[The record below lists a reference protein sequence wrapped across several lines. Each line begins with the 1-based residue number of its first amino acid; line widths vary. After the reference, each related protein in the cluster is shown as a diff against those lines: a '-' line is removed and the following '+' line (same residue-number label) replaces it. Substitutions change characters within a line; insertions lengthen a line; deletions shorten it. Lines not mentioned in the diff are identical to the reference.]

1 MEHSL
6 ARSGRAMN
14 QPPANQTSVLS
25 VSPPTTAM
33 ANNRS
38 SLRTFL
44 NLIKFSH
51 SIFAMPFA
59 LVAMFLAAQQ
69 TGEGLPNVTQWALII
84 GCMVSARTFAMTF
97 NRMADRKFDAG
108 NPRTR
113 NRPSVTGALS
123 VRWMATALVVSAAVF
138 VALTLAFWGMFH
150 NPWPAILAV
159 PVLGF
164 IAFYS
169 YTKRFTWLC
178 HFVIGASLGL
188 APLSAWVALVPPH
201 GPMMSAQIIWLAL
214 AVMLWTAGFD
224 LLYAMQD
231 IEIDRRERLYSLP
244 ARFGPR
250 VGLAV
255 SRLCHGSTLLALA
268 AFGMAWGGGVT
279 LGVVYW
285 VGWIAVA
292 ILLAIEQSLVK
303 PDDISRINLAFMT
316 INGIVGLVFG
326 ALSIAAILLV

>member
-1 MEHSL
+1 MTPPSATPL
-6 ARSGRAMN
+6 PSAAIRAG
-14 QPPANQTSVLS
+14 TKD
-25 VSPPTTAM
+25 
-33 ANNRS
+33 S
-38 SLRTFL
+38 SLKTFL
-44 NLIKFSH
+44 DLIKFSH

-59 LVAMFLAAQQ
+59 LVAMFLAGQA
-69 TGEGLPNVTQWALII
+69 TGHPMPGLLQWILII
-84 GCMVSARTFAMTF
+84 GCMVSARTFGMTF
-97 NRMADRKFDAG
+97 NRLVDRKFDAG

-123 VRWMATALVVSAAVF
+123 VRWMTTALFVAGAVF
-138 VALTLAFWGMFH
+138 IALTTAFWWLLH
-150 NPWPAILAV
+150 NPWPAILAL

-164 IAFYS
+164 IALYS

-188 APLSAWVALVPPH
+188 APLSTWVALVPPH
-201 GPMMSAQIIWLAL
+201 GALITIQIGWLAI
-214 AVMLWTAGFD
+214 AVTTWTAGFD

-231 IEIDRRERLYSLP
+231 IAIDRRDRLHSLP

-250 VGLAV
+250 AALII
-255 SRLCHGSTLLALA
+255 SRMCHLVTLFSLA
-268 AFGMAWGGGVT
+268 AFGAALGGGIR

-285 VGWIAVA
+285 LGWIIVA
-292 ILLAIEQSLVK
+292 ILLAVEQSLVK

-326 ALSIAAILLV
+326 LLSITAILLA

>member
-1 MEHSL
+1 
-6 ARSGRAMN
+6 MN
-14 QPPANQTSVLS
+14 QPAANQAPMVAAS
-25 VSPPTTAM
+25 SPAASRTNT
-33 ANNRS
+33 RS

-44 NLIKFSH
+44 DLIKFSH

-59 LVAMFLAAQQ
+59 LVAMFLAARQ
-69 TGEGLPNVTQWALII
+69 TGEGLPDAAQWVLII

-97 NRMADRKFDAG
+97 NRLVDRKFDAG

-113 NRPSVTGALS
+113 NRPSVNGTLS
-123 VRWMATALVVSAAVF
+123 VRWMLAALVVSAAMF
-138 VALTLAFWGMFH
+138 IAFTLAFWGMFQ
-150 NPWPAILAV
+150 NPWPAMLAL

-201 GPMMSAQIIWLAL
+201 GPMLSTQIIWLAI
-214 AVMLWTAGFD
+214 AVTTWTAGFD

-231 IEIDRRERLYSLP
+231 IEIDRRDRLHSLP
-244 ARFGPR
+244 ARFGPQT
-250 VGLAV
+250 GLAV
-255 SRLCHGSTLLALA
+255 SRLCHGCTLLALA
-268 AFGMAWGGGVT
+268 AFGLAWGGGVA

-326 ALSIAAILLV
+326 ALTIAAILLA